1 MCWKRIFND
10 VLHVQKTKLM
20 CMQCFRI
27 YLKIYKYCTSYYS
40 GQKTYQGHDVKR
52 KKYLV
57 LFNFNFGDFAH
68 FRGNTKKIRSSNN

>member
-1 MCWKRIFND
+1 
-10 VLHVQKTKLM
+10 
-20 CMQCFRI
+20 MQCFRI

-68 FRGNTKKIRSSNN
+68 FRGNTKKNAAVTIDWNSIISPTGKEMQ